1 MQPGLRGLCSQ
12 HYWSESSKQQNW
24 SFHCIFP
31 LNLRRNSLKKKL
43 NFTIQK
49 GFTYSQDNWLVWVC
63 QNNESYTAELL
74 MLFYQGL
81 EQERSQ
87 HNSFQ
92 ATVFEIGTEKC
103 RLPIFY
109 EEDCIADNFC
119 LPHLKRM
126 WKHQTHT
133 FFPFPSSWHT
143 VSRATLRVKWGSRS
157 WVYSLHSGQ
166 CNTICSKSRANLEQQ
181 NPLSLPQHNWC

>member
-1 MQPGLRGLCSQ
+1 M
-12 HYWSESSKQQNW
+12 
-24 SFHCIFP
+24 
-31 LNLRRNSLKKKL
+31 
-43 NFTIQK
+43 
-49 GFTYSQDNWLVWVC
+49 
-63 QNNESYTAELL
+63 SYTAELL

-87 HNSFQ
+87 HNSFR

-103 RLPIFY
+103 RLAIFY
-109 EEDCIADNFC
+109 EEDCIADTFC

-126 WKHQTHT
+126 WKHETHT

-157 WVYSLHSGQ
+157 WVYCLHSGQ

-181 NPLSLPQHNWC
+181 NPQHTLLKPSKQFSGNQHLSPHTSPNCFHAGRRPGLWC